1 MIRRFAYRIAYLA
14 AFSPATLWLL
24 MSTALAASLP
34 EAAGGEEGLGR
45 LFHTPAQRAE
55 IDRQRAAQR
64 PASGTPARLAI
75 NGIIVRSD
83 GKTSAWINDTVLN
96 MPDQFGDTWISS
108 APGHAGKLIIKPR
121 HGPTRQARV
130 GETIAA
136 DDGKESDLPG
146 ADRIVRQART
156 DK

>member
-1 MIRRFAYRIAYLA
+1 MIRRFAYWATYRA

-24 MSTALAASLP
+24 MSTALAVSPP
-34 EAAGGEEGLGR
+34 EAAGSEEGLGR

-55 IDRQRAAQR
+55 IDRQRAAQQ
-64 PASGTPARLAI
+64 PASGTSVRLAI

-83 GKTSAWINDTVLN
+83 GKTSAWVNGTVLN

-108 APGHAGKLIIKPR
+108 APGQTGKLIIKPR
-121 HGPTRQARV
+121 HGPARQARV
-130 GETIAA
+130 GETIEAV
-136 DDGKESDLPG
+136 DGRGDDLPG
-146 ADRIVRQART
+146 AEPIVRQART